1 MRGSRCGRSGKTW
14 AAAETFCQWKVKPT
28 NQIGCGPTL
37 VLCHCTSAGGPHTPR
52 GKAITS
58 VRRHPAIVKIPPTA
72 AAPALISSA
81 GSQCLQLVLWS
92 STVFIWSSFDFSAQR
107 YKLNILARTYNVSDW
122 GVGEM
127 EEFDC
132 RVENLSRPDCRCIF
146 SFFII
151 HSFEHLA

>member
-1 MRGSRCGRSGKTW
+1 MGTQLLSVIQKHYLTTDGRFFESILHYIISSIWEGASAEWSGKTW

-37 VLCHCTSAGGPHTPR
+37 VLCHCTSAGGPYTPR

-58 VRRHPAIVKIPPTA
+58 VRRHPAIVKIPSTA

-81 GSQCLQLVLWS
+81 GSQCLQLVLWP

-107 YKLNILARTYNVSDW
+107 NKLNILAPT
-122 GVGEM
+122 
-127 EEFDC
+127 
-132 RVENLSRPDCRCIF
+132 
-146 SFFII
+146 
-151 HSFEHLA
+151 